1 MNLGRRA
8 WRAIVKMTWAE
19 RRELLIVIATALRCE
34 VVIRRWSLPR
44 LSQSF
49 GIALEHPGA
58 EAIQRTAVAL
68 PQWATMRLRIV
79 RRVMRHWPVDGVC
92 LRHTLVAGQR
102 ISSLEPVLRIGV
114 AATDPGLVSAHAWL
128 EIDGH
133 SLDVESGDYL
143 PLAFG

>member
-1 MNLGRRA
+1 MNLVGRA
-8 WRAIVKMTWAE
+8 WRGVAKMTWAE
-19 RRELLIVIATALRCE
+19 RRELLIVIASALRCE
-34 VVIRRWSLPR
+34 FVIRRWSLPR

-49 GIALEHPGA
+49 GIALEHPCP
-58 EAIQRTAVAL
+58 EAAQLTVATL
-68 PQWATMRLRIV
+68 PPWATIRLRIV